1 MTTRII
7 SEDALLHL
15 ATREAPGMCVCMR
28 VSLQDSCRWVPA
40 DGEQV
45 SGFRAS
51 LSREDPPSLV
61 ALASLA
67 LLSLSLSGP
76 PLTLSLDPPPDN
88 LCDFMHEIYHSK
100 PDFLS
105 LSLSSLDRHPTPC
118 AVWVRVCVLKT
129 AGEEGA
135 YVAQETLRGREAL
148 RVHGIRFAV

>member
-100 PDFLS
+100 LDFLS
-105 LSLSSLDRHPTPC
+105 LSLSLRSTGTRRPVPC
-118 AVWVRVCVLKT
+118 GCGCVLKT
-129 AGEEGA
+129 AGKEGA